1 MLHNIIKADLSRI
14 WNRKQISV
22 PWRALSVR
30 KKNNFQ
36 NRPQNRTPPYFHQD
50 ISTIS
55 GNSKQIPI
63 YGGQIPL
70 QEQIYDNSPLV
81 VNILAV

>member
-22 PWRALSVR
+22 PCRSLKV
-30 KKNNFQ
+30 KKKKFQ

-55 GNSKQIPI
+55 GNSKQVPI